1 MNAPPKEAL
10 SMKVQVH
17 GDNITVTSAL
27 QDYVEKKIG
36 RLTRY
41 FESDADKEI
50 YVTMAVEGTDH
61 RVEMTVVVRGMIF
74 RAEEKSPDMY
84 ASIDLVTDKLEEQ
97 IHRYK
102 EKLIRR
108 FRNRSGRQPVMNQER
123 IVLNDEPNGY
133 DFKVVRMKRFPMK
146 PMDVQEAIL
155 QMNLL
160 GHDFFVFTNAD
171 TNEVSVVY
179 RRKNGDYGLIEPQ
192 Y

>member
-1 MNAPPKEAL
+1 
-10 SMKVQVH
+10 MKVHVH
-17 GDNITVTSAL
+17 GDNITVTPAL

-41 FESDADKEI
+41 FESDAEI

-108 FRNRSGRQPVMNQER
+108 FRNRSGRQPMMNQER
-123 IVLNDEPNGY
+123 MALNDEPNGY
-133 DFKVVRMKRFPMK
+133 DFKVVRTKRFPMK

>member
-1 MNAPPKEAL
+1 M
-10 SMKVQVH
+10 
-17 GDNITVTSAL
+17 
-27 QDYVEKKIG
+27 
-36 RLTRY
+36 
-41 FESDADKEI
+41 
-50 YVTMAVEGTDH
+50 
-61 RVEMTVVVRGMIF
+61 VVRGMIF

-108 FRNRSGRQPVMNQER
+108 FRNRSGRQPVMNQDR
-123 IVLNDEPNGY
+123 IVLNDEPNDY